1 MPLSPPSADSTVVV
15 TGASSGIGKALA
27 TDLCARGYGVT
38 IIARR
43 ADLLDQLADE
53 LTHRFGTT
61 VSTMPRDLANADA
74 RESLISALSS
84 NTEVQVAGLIN
95 NAGFGIRGD
104 VAENAL
110 DREAEMV
117 ELNVTAVHH
126 LTTQLLPGMLDRGH
140 GAILNTASTAAFQP
154 VPGFATYAATKAF
167 VLSFSE
173 ALSVELAGTGVSC
186 TALCP
191 GPVKTEF
198 SQVAGSV
205 GFEDSLPGFTMV
217 SAEEVARQ
225 AVDAMQQGRRELV
238 PGLANRVQSVAGRL
252 SPRSL
257 VLPVTRRLMK

>member
-1 MPLSPPSADSTVVV
+1 MPLGPPSPDLTIVV
-15 TGASSGIGKALA
+15 TGASSGIGKAIA
-27 TDLCARGYGVT
+27 TDLCGRGYGVT
-38 IIARR
+38 LVARR
-43 ADLLDQLADE
+43 ADRLEQLVDD
-53 LTHRFGTT
+53 LTHRFGTS
-61 VSTMPRDLANADA
+61 VHARACDLADA
-74 RESLISALSS
+74 AARSELINELNS
-84 NTEVQVAGLIN
+84 NTDIQIVGLVN
-95 NAGFGIRGD
+95 NAGFGLRGD
-104 VAENAL
+104 VSSNAAE
-110 DREAEMV
+110 REAEMV

-126 LTTQLLPGMLDRGH
+126 LTTELLGGMLDRGN

-198 SQVAGSV
+198 SEVAGSI
-205 GFEDSLPGFTMV
+205 GFEDSLPSFTLV
-217 SAEEVARQ
+217 SPEEVARQ

-257 VLPVTRRLMK
+257 VLPVTRRMMK